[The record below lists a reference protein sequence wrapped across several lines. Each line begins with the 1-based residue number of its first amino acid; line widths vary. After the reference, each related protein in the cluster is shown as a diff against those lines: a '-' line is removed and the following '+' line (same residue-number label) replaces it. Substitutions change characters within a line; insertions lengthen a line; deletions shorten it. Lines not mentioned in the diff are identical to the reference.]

1 MAINI
6 NIDKGVTHIPVTRDG
21 ESVGAISFNA
31 NSIEFAEGFYTLLK
45 SFDGRMSEFEKKA
58 IKLDGVTKVDE
69 FGFPINT
76 KEKLQLIKET
86 CEYMREEIDKLFG
99 ENTCSVVFGDS
110 NTLDMFSQF
119 FEGVIPYFEKSRSLK
134 IAKYTKGKPAK
145 STGLK

>member
-1 MAINI
+1 MLKI
-6 NIDKGVTHIPVTRDG
+6 NIDKGVTRIPIVRDG
-21 ESVGAISFNA
+21 EDVGTISFNA
-31 NSIEFAEGFYTLLK
+31 NSVEFADGFYTLLK
-45 SFDGRMSEFEKKA
+45 NFDGRMSEFEKKA
-58 IKLDGVTKVDE
+58 IKLDGVTEVDE

-99 ENTCSVVFGDS
+99 KDTSNIVFGDS

-145 STGLK
+145 ATGLK

>member
-1 MAINI
+1 MLKI
-6 NIDKGVTHIPVTRDG
+6 NIDKGATRIPIVRDG
-21 ESVGAISFNA
+21 EDVGVIAFNA
-31 NSIEFAEGFYTLLK
+31 NSIEFADGFYNLLK
-45 SFDGRMSEFEKKA
+45 NFDGRMAEFEKKA
-58 IKLDGVTKVDE
+58 TKLDGVTKVDE

-99 ENTCSVVFGDS
+99 ENTCDIVFGDS

-134 IAKYTKGKPAK
+134 IAKYTKGKPTKA
-145 STGLK
+145 TGLK